1 MISRIFEYLLRN
13 SLTDNRKKEIIFE
26 FPEKIILW
34 IYFCQLNGFL
44 INKVEKNL
52 TIQQENQ
59 YLFTILDYA
68 NFVKPLSEF
77 LNFENMSIILIV
89 QLIMFYAGNFTLL
102 LLKQKVKVVC
112 NYFVLFN
119 WIMVCP
125 FQTVFATVSRKN
137 QFIHNSILDLNTNK
151 QIFFLIISIF
161 GTIIITTTSL
171 LSNFIFQ
178 KREINQGI
186 LLKYN
191 FKPNYLI
198 GPLTQLFIIITCL
211 LQDQLWQIITHVQ
224 HLIIMSIHLII
235 ALQFPFGL
243 TSTSLQ
249 YNQLV
254 ILSISFNILIF
265 IWQYFSHND
274 QFIFLSLF
282 IIGML
287 LWYSV
292 DLIFQRRIDKIV
304 HKFCKKRDTS
314 QLAQVL
320 EYFIQTHSY
329 TLKHLIQLNIHRV
342 HCQDLLCPCQDCQLL
357 VIDNISIVQLVKKQQ
372 KKKKFYIQKWI
383 MHQYKTYL
391 LKTELTKKQQSLI
404 ILNYLS
410 FQRIFLENYVLICKT
425 IYQCIEQTEKVKK
438 EKYNVT
444 TTLLYVIQQNCKQQL
459 IMQTLQQVKITQQEF
474 IIITDINIMYELADK
489 IVLHLSKVIENQ
501 IQLWD
506 KYLRNEIKN
515 FDQLLEIIHTIKQEK
530 QQCQILFVL
539 YQNLRNQSKENIY
552 SLRVKLLFYIIIQ
565 QDLVLMTK
573 TQSQLMQQ
581 EDAQQFDLN
590 FNDFNNL
597 SFLTGQALSIISNI
611 SSENQGKLEQS
622 ITKEFNQFFGYNKDE
637 KKLTHIKQLM
647 PTKFAEVHSGLVE
660 NFFFKGQSD
669 RINNASVAFILN
681 SKNLIEQI
689 KLCLSYFFPVNLR
702 DTSFYMIAHVQK
714 TSKQEQAV
722 HDENLTGYFLID
734 KEFNIFGMTQNI
746 YEKLN
751 YRYYFKND
759 ANANLILP
767 QQFYDD
773 HNIFSL
779 IPSFQ
784 QKLQNYYERQ
794 PNESL
799 RENDVIFIK
808 ERGLLKLDFLKQDQE
823 PSATKQFTKK
833 FSFAKFT
840 NKHILNQ
847 MLDKST
853 ELFQN
858 SENIKYFPI
867 EYTVTQKI
875 LHAYNLNNK
884 IEPFLYYLIE
894 IELLEDFK
902 KVSDLNISTNKFLK
916 LDNKKQQSSQIL
928 ETQRQTTA
936 QLFQFESINFI
947 TSDHLISQNG
957 DKQALVKASPQENL
971 KQEQKIVSK
980 GLIPEQ
986 KKAQIKKSSI
996 MNIPKKVH
1004 NFVEFLQTNCYPSI
1018 FHGMI
1023 GLIMIH
1029 FLIVI
1034 FYIIITA
1041 ILFEQK
1047 KEIQSN
1053 CIIYTFSDVD
1063 YFNGFSLILSGSRHT
1078 IFNSNYLNLLEPLIL
1093 KVDDQAFKLTSKDCI
1108 VISWHLL
1115 LSGQYDLVGKYENY
1129 SKILLGYEQKQ
1140 ITYYYPDYSNS
1151 KIESQILLDQAA
1163 YYNAIIL
1170 SLNAYLSGGNDNI
1183 FLVRQRYILYFNYQD
1198 AIELTDDSIQSCY
1211 DYNNDA
1217 NEYFDSFTQIW
1228 FINMYVVAVLLLIFH
1243 IATLLR
1249 IKKVIQIYL
1258 KQFIQVDYEESQIIV
1273 KQFENMLQNLKQE
1286 NILLKYQEFEAIKQI
1301 PQNVLQVLQQQETKT
1316 TLSDENEN
1324 NNNRKKRVTSINAKK
1339 LNFANPSFSIRKS
1352 LLLYILLMFLKVS
1365 FLVIFQIYYEYL
1377 SSGIAPAAKRE
1388 LESQQLRLDFI
1399 MTINMWDTYI
1409 LKSFYDAS
1417 QHLANTSSKFNYKNQ
1432 NIMNNQKLFNLLE
1445 IDKQYLLDK
1454 IQVMQSYDLTDFL
1467 YHNTD
1472 QQNSNLLIS
1481 ESNKQIL
1488 LGQDVCQLTNCNMT
1502 NDLFHD
1508 RPYAE
1513 YLIDY
1518 YQVGLIQLFKNVLQ
1532 VIAEHNYLITDDS
1545 LTPEEKVQGIVQM
1558 YQSFNYFI
1566 YVFYGLDA
1574 TQYQIAQFCKYF
1586 LDQTLN
1592 QLEYLTSSDIVYILT
1607 FGILLMIITFIGEFY
1622 IMIHYF
1628 NKFELAKESIRQIP
1642 LETLFQK
1649 GIPKKLNNIMM
1660 KYK

>member
-1 MISRIFEYLLRN
+1 M
-13 SLTDNRKKEIIFE
+13 KKEIIFE

-34 IYFCQLNGFL
+34 LYFCQLNGFL
-44 INKVEKNL
+44 INGVEKNF

-68 NFVKPLSEF
+68 NFIKPLSEF
-77 LNFENMSIILIV
+77 LNLENMAVLLIV
-89 QLIMFYAGNFTLL
+89 QLIILYAGNFTLM
-102 LLKQKVKVVC
+102 LLKQVKISICYQKVKVVC
-112 NYFVLFN
+112 NYFILFN
-119 WIMVCP
+119 WIMVSP
-125 FQTVFATVSRKN
+125 FQTVFAMVSRKN
-137 QFIHNSILDLNTNK
+137 EFIHNSISDLNANK

-178 KREINQGI
+178 KREINQGM

-191 FKPNYLI
+191 FKLNYFI
-198 GPLTQLFIIITCL
+198 GPLTQLFIIMTYL
-211 LQDQLWQIITHVQ
+211 LQDQSLQIITHIQ
-224 HLIIMSIHLII
+224 HLILMFIHLII

-249 YNQLV
+249 YNQLI
-254 ILSISFNILIF
+254 ILSISFNFLIF

-274 QFIFLSLF
+274 QFIFLSFF

-292 DLIFQRRIDKIV
+292 DLIFQRRIDKII
-304 HKFCKKRDTS
+304 HNFCKKRDTS
-314 QLAQVL
+314 HLAEVL

-329 TLKHLIQLNIHRV
+329 TLKHLLQLNVHRV

-372 KKKKFYIQKWI
+372 RKKKFFIQKWI

-391 LKTELTKKQQSLI
+391 LKTELTKKQQNLL

-425 IYQCIEQTEKVKK
+425 IYQCIEQTEKVKT
-438 EKYNVT
+438 EMYNVT
-444 TTLLYVIQQNCKQQL
+444 QTLLYVIQQNCKQQL

-489 IVLHLSKVIENQ
+489 IILHLSKVIQNQ
-501 IQLWD
+501 IQLWE

-515 FDQLLEIIHTIKQEK
+515 FDQLLEIINSIKEQK
-530 QQCQILFVL
+530 QKCQDLFEL
-539 YQNLRNQSKENIY
+539 YQNFRNQTKENIY
-552 SLRVKLLFYIIIQ
+552 SLR
-565 QDLVLMTK
+565 QDLIQMTK
-573 TQSQLMQQ
+573 IQSQLMQL

-590 FNDFNNL
+590 LNDFNNL

-611 SSENQGKLEQS
+611 SSENQGKLEQQ

-647 PTKFAEVHSGLVE
+647 PSKFAEVHSGLVE

-714 TSKQEQAV
+714 TSKQEQGI

-759 ANANLILP
+759 ANANLMPP

-794 PNESL
+794 PNETL
-799 RENDVIFIK
+799 RDNDVILIK
-808 ERGLLKLDFLKQDQE
+808 ERGLLKLDFQKQEQE
-823 PSATKQFTKK
+823 PSASKQFNTK

-875 LHAYNLNNK
+875 LHAYNVNNK
-884 IEPFLYYLIE
+884 IDPFLYYLIE
-894 IELLEDFK
+894 IEMLEDFK
-902 KVSDLNISTNKFLK
+902 KISELNISTNKFLK
-916 LDNKKQQSSQIL
+916 ANNNKKQQSSQQL

-936 QLFQFESINFI
+936 QLLQFESINFI

-957 DKQALVKASPQENL
+957 DKKAFLKESPLE
-971 KQEQKIVSK
+971 KQQQQQKIQSK
-980 GLIPEQ
+980 GLIPIQ
-986 KKAQIKKSSI
+986 NNAQVKKSSI

-1004 NFVEFLQTNCYPSI
+1004 NFVEFLQTHNYPSI

-1023 GLIMIH
+1023 GLIIIH
-1029 FLIVI
+1029 FLVVV
-1034 FYIIITA
+1034 FYITITA

-1047 KEIQSN
+1047 KDIQSN

-1078 IFNSNYLNLLEPLIL
+1078 IYNSNYLNILEPLIL
-1093 KVDDQAFKLTSKDCI
+1093 KVDNQAFKLTSKDCI

-1115 LSGQYDLVGKYENY
+1115 MSGQYDLVGKYENY
-1129 SKILLGYEQKQ
+1129 SKILIGYEQKQ
-1140 ITYYYPDYSNS
+1140 IPYYFPDYSNS
-1151 KIESQILLDQAA
+1151 KIQSQMLLDQAA

-1198 AIELTDDSIQSCY
+1198 AIELTGDSIQSCY

-1217 NEYFDSFTQIW
+1217 NKYFDSFTQIW
-1228 FINMYVVAVLLLIFH
+1228 FINMYVVAILLLIFH
-1243 IATLLR
+1243 IATLLK

-1273 KQFENMLQNLKQE
+1273 KQFENMLQTLKQE

-1339 LNFANPSFSIRKS
+1339 LSFANPSFSIRKS
-1352 LLLYILLMFLKVS
+1352 LLLYIFLMFLKIS
-1365 FLVIFQIYYEYL
+1365 FLVVFEIYYEYL

-1388 LESQQLRLDFI
+1388 LESQQMRLDFI

-1409 LKSFYDAS
+1409 LKSFYNAT
-1417 QHLANTSSKFNYKNQ
+1417 QHIANTSSKFNYKNQ
-1432 NIMNNQKLFNLLE
+1432 NILNNQKLFNLLE
-1445 IDKQYLLDK
+1445 IDKQYLLEK
-1454 IQVMQSYDLTDFL
+1454 VKVIQAYDLTDFL
-1467 YHNTD
+1467 YHNQD
-1472 QQNSNLLIS
+1472 EQNSNLLIS

-1488 LGQDVCQLTNCNMT
+1488 LGQDVCQLTNCNMK

-1508 RPYAE
+1508 RPYTE
-1513 YLIDY
+1513 QLIDY

-1532 VIAEHNYLITDDS
+1532 VITEHNYLITDDS
-1545 LTPEEKVQGIVQM
+1545 LTPEQKVQGIAQM

-1592 QLEYLTSSDIVYILT
+1592 QLEYLTSSDIAYILS

-1622 IMIHYF
+1622 IIIHYF